1 MESINELK
9 ICLATF
15 QHFYL
20 MKYRERVL
28 FTSLMFSSFLLR
40 KTTITIVSMIN
51 KSANN
56 CQQKLKVFYIE
67 EVVDTK

>member
-1 MESINELK
+1 MIY
-9 ICLATF
+9 LAIF

-28 FTSLMFSSFLLR
+28 FTFLMFSPFLLR
-40 KTTITIVSMIN
+40 KTAIGIVSMIN